1 MRLIKTL
8 LIILLFCWYLIASFW
23 YVCRIK
29 QDCQSLEQY
38 AWYQS
43 LPFLHKTGIAN
54 TPKAPITK
62 NQNLTIVD
70 NGKTI
75 VKTNSNFGFAQSSD
89 LPKMDENLKK
99 GMVNLA
105 TYISQNPDRQLT
117 ITGKYSSLENNQTNF
132 DNLGL
137 ARAAHIRQHLIRKG
151 ANGNRINLKHL
162 ASQNLVFEQGQTQN
176 ALQFHFSEANNAT
189 PPTTKTSN
197 TTKLSNT
204 HAPTLPDFVVKNGNK
219 IIIKTNEKFQYEKSA
234 SQPTM
239 NPEIQKGLDA
249 LAAYLKKNPKKE
261 LQIMGFYGKNEN
273 NSSIFDDLGLARA
286 THLQEILKKAKVPA
300 SQLSAVSKMLPTDVS
315 ENGLDGGI
323 DMQINDK
330 KTAQTP
336 SANQQLVIKDGT
348 KMIVQA
354 NENFYIHKSKA
365 QVDVTP
371 LLEHSLTEVAN
382 YAKQQKQRQL
392 KIVGHYAPT
401 EKNPTPIKN
410 LGIAR
415 ATEIQKKLVALGVPK
430 SQIVLEGK
438 ANGKVKFTNEK
449 HEGGLHFFFELNEN
463 LEKDLLVKPRIL
475 YFASGNAKLNVSDE
489 LRAYF
494 ANVKTYLKQD
504 KTKKVV
510 LTGHTDDEGQKV
522 ANDALGLQRAKTVK
536 GQLEKIGI
544 AKNRIVTQSKGE
556 TKPIESN
563 KTEKGRQ
570 KNRRVEMIIK

>member
-1 MRLIKTL
+1 MRLIKFLL
-8 LIILLFCWYLIASFW
+8 LILLICWYFIASFW

-43 LPFLHKTGIAN
+43 LPFVHKTDIAA
-54 TPKAPITK
+54 TPKKTTES
-62 NQNLTIVD
+62 NSSLTIMD
-70 NGKTI
+70 NSKTV
-75 VKTNSNFGFAQSSD
+75 VKTNSRFGFAQSSD
-89 LPKMDENLKK
+89 LPEMDEDLKK
-99 GMVNLA
+99 AMINLA
-105 TYISQNPDRQLT
+105 TYISQNTDRQLT
-117 ITGKYSSLENNQTNF
+117 ITGEYLPTETNNTNF

-151 ANGNRINLKHL
+151 ANGNQISLGHRVNQQLK
-162 ASQNLVFEQGQTQN
+162 FEKGQTDD
-176 ALQFHFSEANNAT
+176 ALQFAFAAASDQKTTPIPT
-189 PPTTKTSN
+189 PPPTAAVATTP
-197 TTKLSNT
+197 
-204 HAPTLPDFVVKNGNK
+204 ALPDFVVKDGDK
-219 IIIKTNEKFQYEKSA
+219 IIIKTNEKFQYAQSA
-234 SQPTM
+234 SEPKM
-239 NPEIQKGLDA
+239 NGEIQKGLDG
-249 LAAYLKKNPKKE
+249 LAAYLKQNPTKE
-261 LQIMGFYGKNEN
+261 LQIMGFYGKNEKN
-273 NSSIFDDLGLARA
+273 NSIFDDLGLARA

-300 SQLSAVSKMLPTDVS
+300 SQISAVSKLLPTDVGQ
-315 ENGLDGGI
+315 NGLEGGI
-323 DMQINDK
+323 DMQINTK
-330 KTAQTP
+330 KTANTP
-336 SANQQLVIKDGT
+336 TTNSQLVIKDGT

-354 NENFYIHKSKA
+354 NENFYIHQSKA

-371 LLEHSLTEVAN
+371 LLEHSLTELADYV
-382 YAKQQKQRQL
+382 KQQKERQL

-410 LGIAR
+410 LGMAR
-415 ATEIQKKLVALGVPK
+415 ANEIQKKLLALGVEE

-438 ANGKVKFTNEK
+438 ANGKVKFMDEK
-449 HEGGLHFFFELNEN
+449 HEGGLHFFFEINKN
-463 LEKDLLVKPRIL
+463 LAKDLEVKPRIL
-475 YFASGNAKLNVSDE
+475 YFASGNANLDVSDE

-494 ANVKTYLKQD
+494 GNVKTYLEQD
-504 KTKKVV
+504 KAKKVI
-510 LTGHTDDEGQKV
+510 LTGHTDDEGQKI